1 MVTMTVTDQYEQK
14 AFLNRGNDGI
24 DRNAFVSSFIEKY
37 QFDDGVA
44 YVDAYFALYDGGKKA
59 TISVGYS
66 DRDAEEKERAM
77 YGLRAIRDNL
87 SATIEQLENNY

>member
-1 MVTMTVTDQYEQK
+1 MNIQVTDQYEQK

-37 QFDDGVA
+37 QFDGGAAD
-44 YVDAYFALYDGGKKA
+44 VDASFALYDGYKEA
-59 TISVGYS
+59 TISVAYS
-66 DRDAEEKERAM
+66 YQDAAEKERAM
-77 YGLRAIRDNL
+77 YVLRAIRDNL